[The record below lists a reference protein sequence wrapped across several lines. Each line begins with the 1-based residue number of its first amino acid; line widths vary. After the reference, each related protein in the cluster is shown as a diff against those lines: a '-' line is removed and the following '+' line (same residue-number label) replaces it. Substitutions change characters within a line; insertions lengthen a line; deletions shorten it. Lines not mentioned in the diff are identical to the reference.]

1 MYITPNMSNS
11 TRTYMCVLSYLPP
24 VLDHSSPPVLD
35 QGRHCLRMPEVMF
48 AK

>member
-24 VLDHSSPPVLD
+24 VLD
-35 QGRHCLRMPEVMF
+35 QGRHCLRMPEVIF